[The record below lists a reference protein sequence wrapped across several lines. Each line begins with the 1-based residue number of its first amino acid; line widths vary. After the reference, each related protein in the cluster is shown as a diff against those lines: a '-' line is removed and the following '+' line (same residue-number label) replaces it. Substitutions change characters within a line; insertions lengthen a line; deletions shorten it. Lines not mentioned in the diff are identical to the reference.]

1 MTVYRRPD
9 PIPLHRSRPADA
21 ALHAVRAE
29 PEDLHRLVSRQIFS
43 AIWSGRYPEGSILP
57 NEQALS
63 EELGVSRT
71 ALREAVKGL
80 AAKGLIETRRRRGT
94 QVLDRSQWN
103 MLDTDVIDWL
113 RREDSRA
120 VSQQLWETLAPL
132 LPPLAR
138 LAATRGSPALA
149 TGAALARGDTDLP
162 ARTAFLVGIA
172 AAAGNKFALSIVTR
186 GLGSLIGADPPFLD
200 AALHN
205 LGPDTARQV
214 AAHVAARDGEGAA
227 QALSAALYLPLP
239 LPIGTR

>member
-1 MTVYRRPD
+1 VTVYRRPD

-80 AAKGLIETRRRRGT
+80 ASKGLIETRRRRGT
-94 QVLDRSQWN
+94 QVRDRGQWN
-103 MLDTDVIDWL
+103 MLDADVIEWL

-132 LPPLAR
+132 LPALARTAATRAPLSVTTSAPLAR
-138 LAATRGSPALA
+138 GQDDLAA
-149 TGAALARGDTDLP
+149 
-162 ARTAFLVGIA
+162 RTQLLIDIA

-186 GLGSLIGADPPFLD
+186 GLHSLMAADRPFLD
-200 AALHN
+200 AALRQ
-205 LGPDTARQV
+205 LDPAAARQL
-214 AAHVAARDGEGAA
+214 ATQFARRDGEAAA
-227 QALSAALYLPLP
+227 QTLSGALFLPLP
-239 LPIGTR
+239 TFAGTP